1 MSTNFFTTT
10 EAAEYLR
17 LSAKTL
23 EKYRVTGDGPPFRK
37 HGRRVLYHRD
47 ELDAWSEE
55 QTRRSTSDPGMGS
68 L

>member
-1 MSTNFFTTT
+1 MPTFFTTP

-17 LSAKTL
+17 LAPKTL

-37 HGRRVLYHRD
+37 HGRRVLYHRE

-55 QTRRSTSDPGMGS
+55 QARLSTSDPGPGS
-68 L
+68 A